1 MKIQLLKIKKFL
13 PFKLGFI
20 SLGLALFHKKQ
31 TYMNGDGNV
40 SVFSRVKRSKI
51 GACYKCYLGSCKPY
65 KNWIRVN
72 ICNNISAGN
81 TS

>member
-20 SLGLALFHKKQ
+20 SLGLALFHTKQ
-31 TYMNGDGNV
+31 PYMNGDGNV
-40 SVFSRVKRSKI
+40 SVFNKVKHLKI
-51 GACYKCYLGSCKPY
+51 GACYKCCLGSCKPY
-65 KNWIRVN
+65 KNWIGVN
-72 ICNNISAGN
+72 ICNNISARN